1 MAIQVRLWSDVNNI
15 GSVIQQHS
23 GLFFSYTEDRQQL
36 SALEIGQTHACLSL
50 RHAKDMCVKN
60 WNHYIV
66 RRPDRFIV
74 QLWKSPSAC
83 LSHNSSIAL
92 LNKSLSKMLIS
103 HVALYQ
109 PRCPYLIFWTLA
121 HYRSLSHND
130 FHIKKA
136 LDPTMIKRI

>member
-50 RHAKDMCVKN
+50 RHAKDMRVKN

-74 QLWKSPSAC
+74 QL
-83 LSHNSSIAL
+83 
-92 LNKSLSKMLIS
+92 
-103 HVALYQ
+103 
-109 PRCPYLIFWTLA
+109 
-121 HYRSLSHND
+121 
-130 FHIKKA
+130 
-136 LDPTMIKRI
+136 